1 VDGSIEHY
9 KARLVAI
16 GFTQQKGIDYFETF
30 SPVIKQAII
39 RLSSPLRFRAIERFI
54 NLIFI
59 MSFSMAFLLKRST

>member
-16 GFTQQKGIDYFETF
+16 GFTQQEGIDYFETF

-39 RLSSPLRFRAIERFI
+39 RLSSPLRFHAIERFI